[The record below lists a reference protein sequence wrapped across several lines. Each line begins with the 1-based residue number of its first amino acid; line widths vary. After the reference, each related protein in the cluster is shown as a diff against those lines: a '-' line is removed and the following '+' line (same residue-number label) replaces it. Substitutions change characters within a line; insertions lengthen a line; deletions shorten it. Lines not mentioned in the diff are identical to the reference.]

1 MSALTQRQ
9 LFLSHVAQTSDMPFM
24 GHDMNVVKAEGC
36 KLIDA
41 NGKEYIDL
49 ISGISVSNVGHCHPK
64 VLAAISEQSKRY
76 MHLMVYGEYNQ
87 KPQVEYA
94 SLICKYLPKS
104 LNSVYFT
111 TGGSESIEGAMK
123 LAKRATGRSKIVAF
137 RNAYHGSTQGS
148 LSLMSDESFKQAFRP
163 LIPGVIHLDYNT
175 SDLSLIDK
183 GVAAVFVEPIQ
194 GEAGVVEPT
203 NDFLKKLRNRCNEVG
218 ALLVFDEIQ
227 TGFGR
232 TGKLFAFEH
241 YEIVPDILCAAKG
254 MGGGLPIGA
263 FIADIKL
270 MQSLSNNPILGHIN
284 TFGGNAVCV
293 EAARAALDVIIN
305 DNLINRAVEIESYFK
320 ANLKHSKIKQL
331 RIKGALGAIEFENT
345 EQAFKV
351 CKKLIEAGI
360 VTDWF
365 LFNSNSLRISPPLV
379 ITDEELKSA
388 VIDIIKVL
396 DGNP

>member
-1 MSALTQRQ
+1 
-9 LFLSHVAQTSDMPFM
+9 
-24 GHDMNVVKAEGC
+24 
-36 KLIDA
+36 
-41 NGKEYIDL
+41 
-49 ISGISVSNVGHCHPK
+49 
-64 VLAAISEQSKRY
+64 
-76 MHLMVYGEYNQ
+76 
-87 KPQVEYA
+87 QVEYA